1 MMRGTETAH
10 SFVKGDSQWKEIATN
25 GWQDNW
31 PDYDQAGITMD
42 SKIYFFGMFM
52 AYVNIIW
59 PRGLGALAS
68 TTEIKRN
75 LLA

>member
-1 MMRGTETAH
+1 MRGTATAH
-10 SFVKGDSQWKEIATN
+10 SLVKGDSKWKDIATN

-52 AYVNIIW
+52 VYVNIICKGVIPSFIIRWSESW
-59 PRGLGALAS
+59 P
-68 TTEIKRN
+68 IF
-75 LLA
+75 